1 MRSTVLRLAGGARL
15 LRPQP
20 LLRAP
25 LAMHTA
31 NLRHA
36 IPAAHARLSST
47 SSGRPSVKE
56 RRLAG
61 VKDPAE
67 RARRQEYRAAELSNS
82 EYHELSDYYLDLI
95 CTKYEDLQDTRTD
108 VDVEFSAGV
117 ITITIAPIGT
127 YVINKQPPNKEIW
140 LSSPISGPK
149 RYGYF
154 IEKDSQGKTEEG
166 KWLYYRD
173 LTTLRELLLEETGV
187 DLEAP
192 ADHSDQ

>member
-1 MRSTVLRLAGGARL
+1 MSLFCPPIPSGFRKPVRS
-15 LRPQP
+15 
-20 LLRAP
+20 
-25 LAMHTA
+25 A
-31 NLRHA
+31 NKR
-36 IPAAHARLSST
+36 
-47 SSGRPSVKE
+47 
-56 RRLAG
+56 
-61 VKDPAE
+61 
-67 RARRQEYRAAELSNS
+67 
-82 EYHELSDYYLDLI
+82 
-95 CTKYEDLQDTRTD
+95 TK
-108 VDVEFSAGV
+108 AGV